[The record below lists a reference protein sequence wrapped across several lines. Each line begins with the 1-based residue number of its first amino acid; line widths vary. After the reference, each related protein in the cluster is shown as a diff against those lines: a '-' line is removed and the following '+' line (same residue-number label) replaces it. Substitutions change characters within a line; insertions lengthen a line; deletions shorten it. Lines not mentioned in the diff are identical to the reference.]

1 MYFVWNLVNVK
12 EFCSSKKPF
21 YNIARKKKVTTPT
34 TWWNL
39 EFVVAKKIGIVA
51 KKQAVKYRTHFCK
64 LFDYFFHFSDVVGT
78 GTLNFLKA
86 ELARCSKEKPVEAVI

>member
-1 MYFVWNLVNVK
+1 MYFVWNLADVK

-21 YNIARKKKVTTPT
+21 YNIARKKKVTTAT

-39 EFVVAKKIGIVA
+39 EFVAKKIGIVA

-64 LFDYFFHFSDVVGT
+64 LFDYFFHLSDVVGT

-86 ELARCSKEKPVEAVI
+86 ELAAPKKNW

>member
-1 MYFVWNLVNVK
+1 MLKNFAVAKNL
-12 EFCSSKKPF
+12 FT
-21 YNIARKKKVTTPT
+21 ILQGKKKVTTPT

>member
-1 MYFVWNLVNVK
+1 MLKIFVVA
-12 EFCSSKKPF
+12 KKPF
-21 YNIARKKKVTTPT
+21 YNIARKKVTTPT

-39 EFVVAKKIGIVA
+39 EFVAKKIGIVA